1 MVSCGTTESENVVSD
16 CCTSPRNARE
26 SIDDRLTT
34 RASYDWGVGDTPWLG
49 DTVSLVEAFRRGER
63 SPVEELQ
70 ATYDAIDASEL
81 NAFCFLDRE
90 RALDAARTA
99 DVSLPFGGVPKSK
112 DTKRINIGAL
122 LAQDRGM
129 ARDYVRA
136 AYEATWGQGGDPN
149 SDELLTTLAAKLDWD
164 AEEFLGYVGSPA
176 AEVRYDTI
184 FEEAVK
190 RGVFGVPI
198 MLVGDEMWWG
208 NDRLDFLEQFLE
220 AQG

>member
-1 MVSCGTTESENVVSD
+1 MGDWLRLHGNRCMSRID
-16 CCTSPRNARE
+16 FYFDLWSPYAYLA
-26 SIDDRLTT
+26 SDRLAEMAERHGCTVNYCPIDLI
-34 RASYDWGVGDTPWLG
+34 RAKLSAGNTGPPNL
-49 DTVSLVEAFRRGER
+49 
-63 SPVEELQ
+63 
-70 ATYDAIDASEL
+70 AIPPKIRYLMTDL
-81 NAFCFLDRE
+81 KRWC
-90 RALDAARTA
+90 ARYG
-99 DVSLPFGGVPKSK
+99 LPFGGVPKSK